1 MTKNIVIVALAVLL
15 AVLGTLALV
24 MGQQRATVEVR
35 VWEDVNDPERNYISA
50 RAAGGSWRDL
60 GTVPLDMSGISESGR
75 YRYGDIELAVPVSG
89 APAEPTPTP
98 MPTATSTPT
107 PSPTVTPT
115 TGPTGRVNDPTSTPT
130 PEPTPTSTSAPTAQ
144 MCVNTPSICS
154 GDKIWCGLDARA
166 ERMETCAE
174 AHGVYLDAH
183 ALRGQ
188 YAPQHHERLDGHK
201 RNAREWWESNSC
213 GEQYGG
219 VDIGAADTCPSD
231 WQNPVHW

>member
-1 MTKNIVIVALAVLL
+1 MTKNILIVALAVLL

-60 GTVPLDMSGISESGR
+60 GTVSLDMSGISESGR
-75 YRYGDIELAVPVSG
+75 YRYGDIELAVPVPG
-89 APAEPTPTP
+89 APAEPTSTP

-130 PEPTPTSTSAPTAQ
+130 PEPTPTATSAPTAQ

-154 GDKIWCGLDARA
+154 GNTSWCGLDALAARID
-166 ERMETCAE
+166 TCGE
-174 AHGVYLDAH
+174 AHGAYRMAH
-183 ALRGQ
+183 ILRGQ

-201 RNAREWWESNSC
+201 RNAREWWERNLC
-213 GEQYGG
+213 GDRYG
-219 VDIGAADTCPSD
+219 DIGSADTCPSD